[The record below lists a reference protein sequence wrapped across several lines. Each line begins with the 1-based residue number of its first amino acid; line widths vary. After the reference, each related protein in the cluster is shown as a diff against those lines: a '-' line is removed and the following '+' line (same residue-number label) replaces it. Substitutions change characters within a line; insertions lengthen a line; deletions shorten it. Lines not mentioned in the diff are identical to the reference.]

1 MRNWSKFVDKYMH
14 PMCATLTFTCL
25 HRATMN
31 RLPPDEVHTLIAK
44 TPDAELRK
52 RKREWFDLGCE
63 GPKFIKAVQVFEK
76 MLAVMEAALVN
87 YEWLAGDS
95 LSLTNIGVLPYVNR
109 LAMFTMLEKMTTGTT
124 SFPCL
129 VRAHE
134 SARQFY
140 ACRQ

>member
-1 MRNWSKFVDKYMH
+1 MRNCVKG
-14 PMCATLTFTCL
+14 
-25 HRATMN
+25 
-31 RLPPDEVHTLIAK
+31 
-44 TPDAELRK
+44 
-52 RKREWFDLGCE
+52 KREWFDLGCE

-134 SARQFY
+134 SARQF
-140 ACRQ
+140 